1 MKTLTLEAP
10 AKINLTLDIL
20 GRRPDGYHDMRM
32 VMQSVSLGDTVTV
45 TETTEGFSLLAEDIS
60 LPAGRPTLE
69 QRAAESFFRYL
80 GRPVPGL
87 EVRLVKRVPA
97 YAGLGGG
104 SADGDQTGPHPGCTV
119 CAVSGSRLCVFL
131 WNGDYHTGIS
141 EEDAGKD
148 VQSYAGFA
156 DQVF

>member
-60 LPAGRPTLE
+60 LPA
-69 QRAAESFFRYL
+69 
-80 GRPVPGL
+80 
-87 EVRLVKRVPA
+87 
-97 YAGLGGG
+97 
-104 SADGDQTGPHPGCTV
+104 
-119 CAVSGSRLCVFL
+119 
-131 WNGDYHTGIS
+131 
-141 EEDAGKD
+141 
-148 VQSYAGFA
+148 
-156 DQVF
+156 